1 LDFILFNFEI
11 VELIDSY
18 EGLSVLMKDDESGLL
33 YYTGSTVPSTQSYNA
48 SAGLD
53 YDSLIK
59 YLLST
64 AQYCPPPLQISLPIN

>member
-1 LDFILFNFEI
+1 MIA
-11 VELIDSY
+11 Y

-64 AQYCPPPLQISLPIN
+64 AQYCPPLYKYLCPLINE

>member
-1 LDFILFNFEI
+1 
-11 VELIDSY
+11 
-18 EGLSVLMKDDESGLL
+18 MKDDESGLL
-33 YYTGSTVPSTQSYNA
+33 YYTGSTVPSTRSYNA

-64 AQYCPPPLQISLPIN
+64 AQYRPPLHANTIVLISLPIN

>member
-1 LDFILFNFEI
+1 
-11 VELIDSY
+11 
-18 EGLSVLMKDDESGLL
+18 MKDDESGLL
-33 YYTGSTVPSTQSYNA
+33 YYTGSTVPSTRSYNA

-64 AQYCPPPLQISLPIN
+64 AQYRPAPLLYTPIRKYLCPLINE

>member
-1 LDFILFNFEI
+1 
-11 VELIDSY
+11 
-18 EGLSVLMKDDESGLL
+18 MKDDESGLL
-33 YYTGSTVPSTQSYNA
+33 YYTGSTVPSTRSYNA

-64 AQYCPPPLQISLPIN
+64 AQYRPPLGHAKTEISLAINY